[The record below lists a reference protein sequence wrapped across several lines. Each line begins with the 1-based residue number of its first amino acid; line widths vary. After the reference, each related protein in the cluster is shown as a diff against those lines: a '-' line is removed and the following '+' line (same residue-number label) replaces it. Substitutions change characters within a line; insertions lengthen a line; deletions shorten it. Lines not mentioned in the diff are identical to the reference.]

1 MKKPVATFWDLI
13 ATLILLGL
21 GIALVYGYLF
31 DAAFAEHFMSY
42 LQVPLLGA
50 SLGALMLFSVLMRW
64 LGLLSRSREKFVDY
78 DSGKGSVGISTRAI
92 RDFVERVGSD
102 FAAVKGIESRLSPS
116 RKGIDLSLKVKVQAG
131 TRIPELSELMQQQ
144 IREQLQ
150 ESLGLEKIGRIAI
163 HVQEIVGEVTA
174 SAETVV
180 PEFDH

>member
-1 MKKPVATFWDLI
+1 M
-13 ATLILLGL
+13 G
-21 GIALVYGYLF
+21 
-31 DAAFAEHFMSY
+31 Y

-50 SLGALMLFSVLMRW
+50 LIGALMLFAVLMRW

-78 DSGKGSVGISTRAI
+78 NSGKGTVGISTRAI

-144 IREQLQ
+144 LRKWLPPQHRTALQ
-150 ESLGLEKIGRIAI
+150 PFVLTK
-163 HVQEIVGEVTA
+163 VQHGSCFLPTNQGVLLQNRSNQRSCHLT
-174 SAETVV
+174 
-180 PEFDH
+180 